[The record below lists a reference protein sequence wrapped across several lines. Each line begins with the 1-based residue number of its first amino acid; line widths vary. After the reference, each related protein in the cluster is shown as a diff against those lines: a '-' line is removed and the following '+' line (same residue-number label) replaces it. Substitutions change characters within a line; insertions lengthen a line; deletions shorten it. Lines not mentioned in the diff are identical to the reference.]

1 MGVLIV
7 VRSRAGKDGGWSQ
20 TSLGIS
26 FEKKLKRSGLKS
38 TIATVVRRGP
48 RRGKWRRSSAQA
60 SHCLPIGFL
69 VFQRVDTKP
78 LASFDSFQEAGLIIE
93 PVQRHGIVKGPED
106 LGQVWVRSAG
116 RFGGQTVEQSSGV
129 GAGTEKKSSGWGR
142 K

>member
-1 MGVLIV
+1 MGVLVV
-7 VRSRAGKDGGWSQ
+7 VRSQAGKDGGWSQ

-48 RRGKWRRSSAQA
+48 RRGKWRRSSARKRTLGTWELQA

-78 LASFDSFQEAGLIIE
+78 LASFDSFRRPA
-93 PVQRHGIVKGPED
+93 
-106 LGQVWVRSAG
+106 
-116 RFGGQTVEQSSGV
+116 
-129 GAGTEKKSSGWGR
+129 
-142 K
+142 